1 MHQYSLISI
10 QRKNQSLKSECQ
22 KSLNKLLIVS
32 LFFITPGCSN
42 ILANTQPYTSQSPIL
57 NSNKKI
63 FVQEELYFGLSKPSG
78 VVSET
83 EWQQFL
89 NGVITPRF
97 REGLTVKDAYGQ
109 YMNKS
114 GKLSQEKTKLVILI
128 YEKSLAKNQMVSEAI
143 ANYKRTFQQESVL
156 RVTSNVNVSF

>member
-1 MHQYSLISI
+1 MQKNKSL
-10 QRKNQSLKSECQ
+10 RLKWQ
-22 KSLNKLLIVS
+22 KSLNKLFLVS
-32 LFFITPGCSN
+32 ILFITPGCSN
-42 ILANTQPYTSQSPIL
+42 ILANTQPHTSRSPAL
-57 NSNKKI
+57 NSNKKN

-89 NGVITPRF
+89 NAVMTPRF

-128 YEKSLAKNQMVSEAI
+128 YENSLAKNQMVEEAI

>member
-1 MHQYSLISI
+1 M
-10 QRKNQSLKSECQ
+10 
-22 KSLNKLLIVS
+22 
-32 LFFITPGCSN
+32 
-42 ILANTQPYTSQSPIL
+42 
-57 NSNKKI
+57 
-63 FVQEELYFGLSKPSG
+63 YFGLSKPSG

-89 NGVITPRF
+89 NGVMTPRF

-128 YEKSLAKNQMVSEAI
+128 YEKSLAKNQMVEEAI

>member
-1 MHQYSLISI
+1 MQKNKSLRS
-10 QRKNQSLKSECQ
+10 KWQ
-22 KSLNKLLIVS
+22 KSLNKLFLVS
-32 LFFITPGCSN
+32 IIFITPGCSN
-42 ILANTQPYTSQSPIL
+42 ILANAQPHTFRSPAL

-83 EWQQFL
+83 QWQQFL
-89 NGVITPRF
+89 NGVMTPRF

-128 YEKSLAKNQMVSEAI
+128 YENSLAKNQMVEEAI